1 MKFLKDVNK
10 STSESCFIII
20 GLLQILNTD
29 SDYNYQDKVT
39 HLKLLDI
46 ILHNLSFKYIIL

>member
-1 MKFLKDVNK
+1 M
-10 STSESCFIII
+10 SESCFIII